1 MLYMQKNK
9 QKKKSGENGEEM
21 ISNEQESSSGEEDEL
36 GTHFHV
42 DLPRTSY
49 VMQTDLEEDPRPAPD
64 ASPSTLAR
72 SRPLRVYT
80 RRPRS
85 LLRDPPQDHDRD
97 KLSPTGHVGDS
108 SGQLSADIS
117 RDSVSASTESA
128 TATSPQSS
136 GQSLPLD
143 GPEEDPDAHDSDV
156 VLSGSSVPSSTTA
169 PHVARMQTRLQKG
182 IKHPQ
187 NLYGWYCAIWFTCI
201 YR

>member
-1 MLYMQKNK
+1 MIIYFLLCLLLMLYMQKNK

-108 SGQLSADIS
+108 SG
-117 RDSVSASTESA
+117 
-128 TATSPQSS
+128 
-136 GQSLPLD
+136 
-143 GPEEDPDAHDSDV
+143 
-156 VLSGSSVPSSTTA
+156 
-169 PHVARMQTRLQKG
+169 
-182 IKHPQ
+182 
-187 NLYGWYCAIWFTCI
+187 
-201 YR
+201 